1 MVGDEYATVNVSLP
15 SFGLPYGNSFMSHA
29 LFGMKVTNMS
39 SGSDATSDFANLN
52 QLKDMI
58 FIDLGEVEFPEESN
72 SYNIYKIENS
82 LGYIIFESSTIFHVH
97 TEDGKYGAY
106 QIVNGVSFDQLR
118 GSEQ

>member
-1 MVGDEYATVNVSLP
+1 MVGDEYAAVNVSLP

-29 LFGMKVTNMS
+29 LFGMKATDMS

-52 QLKDMI
+52 RLKDMI
-58 FIDLGEVEFPEESN
+58 FIDLGEAEFPEESN

-82 LGYIIFESSTIFHVH
+82 LGYIIFESSTVFHVH
-97 TEDGKYGAY
+97 TEDGKYAAY
-106 QIVNGVSFDQLR
+106 QVVNGISFDQLR

>member
-29 LFGMKVTNMS
+29 LFGMKATDMS

-52 QLKDMI
+52 RLKDMI
-58 FIDLGEVEFPEESN
+58 FIDLGEAEFPEESN

-82 LGYIIFESSTIFHVH
+82 LGYIIFESSTVFHVH
-97 TEDGKYGAY
+97 TEDGKYAAY
-106 QIVNGVSFDQLR
+106 QVVNGISFDQLR